1 MAMRVSDFMV
11 DLSKKLMAGDGDK
24 KKAIAESSAN
34 LYIKNLWTLNGKQPF
49 NNLAFL
55 KNSDTIDG
63 LLAGYSDN
71 TKKTYLSSIVS
82 VLSLFKDKATYKK
95 IYEHY
100 FKGMMAKAEDMKK
113 GESDTKTDKQK
124 ENWLEWADVEK
135 IRQDKKAEVDAFSQ
149 NKLIT
154 PKQYA
159 DLLCYTLLS
168 LYTLTPPRRNADY
181 SDMFVVGK
189 WNKDMDTNKN
199 YLDMATKRFIFNK
212 YKTQKKYGQ
221 QVVDLSENEK
231 MWTAIADYL
240 KHTPLHKGKIT
251 KSTEFRFLCYEDG
264 SPLTSVNAITRI
276 LNKCLGKK
284 IGTSM
289 LRHIFL
295 SDKYDIKDM
304 NDTAEAMGHSV
315 NEALKYA
322 KE

>member
-1 MAMRVSDFMV
+1 
-11 DLSKKLMAGDGDK
+11 
-24 KKAIAESSAN
+24 
-34 LYIKNLWTLNGKQPF
+34 
-49 NNLAFL
+49 
-55 KNSDTIDG
+55 
-63 LLAGYSDN
+63 
-71 TKKTYLSSIVS
+71 
-82 VLSLFKDKATYKK
+82 
-95 IYEHY
+95 
-100 FKGMMAKAEDMKK
+100 
-113 GESDTKTDKQK
+113 
-124 ENWLEWADVEK
+124 
-135 IRQDKKAEVDAFSQ
+135 
-149 NKLIT
+149 
-154 PKQYA
+154 
-159 DLLCYTLLS
+159 
-168 LYTLTPPRRNADY
+168 
-181 SDMFVVGK
+181 MFVVGK

-221 QVVDLSENEK
+221 QVVDLSDNEK
-231 MWTAIADYL
+231 MWTAITDYL

-304 NDTAEAMGHSV
+304 NETAEAMGHSV